1 MSHRA
6 DLFVALQRILPKHS
20 LSRAIA
26 SVAESKRPW
35 LKNKLITAAIKAFN
49 INMAEAETEN
59 LDDYENFNAFLPGN
73 SKLVSDP

>member
-26 SVAESKRPW
+26 RVAESKRPW
-35 LKNKLITAAIKAFN
+35 LKNKLIAGAIKAFN
-49 INMAEAETEN
+49 INMAEAVTEN
-59 LDDYENFNAFLPGN
+59 LDDYENFNAFLPDN
-73 SKLVSDP
+73 SKLVLDP